1 MVHYISGK
9 ARCRIRMAITALDAG
24 RRNMRWALHPQCDAT
39 VMTARAI
46 RIAGPMNVGTTRP
59 TREAG
64 CRSYVARCA
73 IPSIRCHVIW
83 V

>member
-1 MVHYISGK
+1 MVHYIGGK
-9 ARCRIRMAITALDAG
+9 ARCRIRMAIAALDAG
-24 RRNMRWALHPQCDAT
+24 RRNMRWRLHPQCNAT
-39 VMTARAI
+39 VVTARAI
-46 RIAGPMNVGTTRP
+46 CIAGLMNVGTARP

-64 CRSYVARCA
+64 CRSYVACGA